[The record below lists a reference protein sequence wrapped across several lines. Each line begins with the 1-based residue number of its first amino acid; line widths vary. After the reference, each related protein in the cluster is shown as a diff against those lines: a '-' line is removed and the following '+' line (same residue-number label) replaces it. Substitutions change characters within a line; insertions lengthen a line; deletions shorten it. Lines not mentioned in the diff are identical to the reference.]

1 MDVLVE
7 KKAED
12 VILLDIRGLSSIAD
26 HFVICTGTSD
36 RQLDALSDAVQAT
49 FGSLGRSP
57 LHIEGTATSG
67 WILMDYNEV
76 IIHAFAPAERAY
88 YQLERLW
95 QDARLVV
102 HIQ

>member
-1 MDVLVE
+1 
-7 KKAED
+7 
-12 VILLDIRGLSSIAD
+12 
-26 HFVICTGTSD
+26 
-36 RQLDALSDAVQAT
+36 
-49 FGSLGRSP
+49 
-57 LHIEGTATSG
+57 
-67 WILMDYNEV
+67 MDYNEV